1 ADDIS
6 ERVKGVWNMR
16 MVPISEVQNEI
27 WAEMAREETLKIG
40 RREGRQEGR
49 QEGRREGRQEGRL
62 ETAHNMLKGGM
73 SLDDVLRFTGL
84 SREQIA
90 EV

>member
-1 ADDIS
+1 
-6 ERVKGVWNMR
+6 RVKGVWNMR

-49 QEGRREGRQEGRL
+49 RDGERTGIQKGIQNGRL
-62 ETAHNMLKGGM
+62 ETARNMLKNGM

-90 EV
+90 ET

>member
-1 ADDIS
+1 
-6 ERVKGVWNMR
+6 MR

-49 QEGRREGRQEGRL
+49 L

-73 SLDDVLRFTGL
+73 PLDDVLRFTGL

>member
-1 ADDIS
+1 
-6 ERVKGVWNMR
+6 

-49 QEGRREGRQEGRL
+49 RDGERTGIQKGIQNGRL
-62 ETAHNMLKGGM
+62 ETARNMLKNGM

-90 EV
+90 ET

>member
-1 ADDIS
+1 
-6 ERVKGVWNMR
+6 RVKGVWNMR

-49 QEGRREGRQEGRL
+49 L

-73 SLDDVLRFTGL
+73 PLDDVLRFTGL

>member
-1 ADDIS
+1 MA
-6 ERVKGVWNMR
+6 
-16 MVPISEVQNEI
+16 PISEVQNEI

-49 QEGRREGRQEGRL
+49 REGRQESRL

-84 SREQIA
+84 SREQLA
-90 EV
+90 EN